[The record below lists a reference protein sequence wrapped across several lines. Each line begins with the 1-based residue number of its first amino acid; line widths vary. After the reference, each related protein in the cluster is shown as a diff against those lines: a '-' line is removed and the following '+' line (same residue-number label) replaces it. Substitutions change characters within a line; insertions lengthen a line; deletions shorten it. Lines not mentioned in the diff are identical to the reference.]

1 MNTNAL
7 SQETQAEL
15 LQTLLEVG
23 LLRPEQLQAAQTRT
37 PRGQSLIDALL
48 ADNSITPRDVAV
60 ARSLLLNLPLI
71 DLKRH
76 NVQAR
81 ALSLIPEETARR
93 YMVIPLDIIE
103 NELVVV
109 MENPTDLN
117 ALEDL
122 AIRTGMKLRP
132 ALGVRQDIEE
142 AFALY
147 YQARHEIERQ
157 IERLEPEAVP
167 TPVET
172 RLTVETLTQNPVAR
186 VVQLLLEQAARD
198 RASDIHISPTDTTLR
213 IRYRID
219 GVLHDVLEA
228 PLSIHA
234 SLVSRIKVLAEMNI
248 AERRRPQDGQFTFD
262 SNKGPIDVRVATAD
276 TVRGEMV
283 VMRLLDKSPGLLV
296 LEELGFLPNAQNTY
310 EQLYTLP
317 FGMVLVSGPTG
328 AGKTTTLYATLN
340 RINRNESNLM
350 TIEDPIEYQF
360 DRINQ
365 LQVNRQAGITF
376 ATGLRTIMRLDPN
389 VILVGEIRDRETAE
403 IAIQAAL
410 TGHLVLS
417 TIHANDAI
425 STVYRLFDLGIEPFL
440 VVSAL
445 AGVVA
450 QRLVRQVCTRCR
462 MKTMARVEEQL
473 AFELEMGYPPPVI
486 YEGQGCNFCADTGY
500 RGRVGVF
507 EVLRMSDTLRQMLI
521 RNAMAQELR
530 TQAQAE
536 GMTPM
541 HRDGMI
547 KVEQGL
553 TTPRE
558 VMRNVYTLR

>member
-1 MNTNAL
+1 MNTNAF

-15 LQTLLEVG
+15 LQTLLEAG
-23 LLRPEQLQAAQTRT
+23 ILRSEQLQAAQTRT
-37 PRGQSLIDALL
+37 PKGHSLIDALL
-48 ADNSITPRDVAV
+48 ADNSITLRDVAV

-117 ALEDL
+117 VLEDL
-122 AIRTGMKLRP
+122 TIRTGMKLRP

-157 IERLEPEAVP
+157 IQRLEPEVVP
-167 TPVET
+167 TPVDI

-186 VVQLLLEQAARD
+186 VVQLLLEQATRD
-198 RASDIHISPTDTTLR
+198 RASDIHISPTDTALR

-262 SNKGPIDVRVATAD
+262 SDKGPIDVRVATAD
-276 TVRGEMV
+276 TGRGEML

-296 LEELGFLPNAQNTY
+296 LEELGFSPTAQSTY

-376 ATGLRTIMRLDPN
+376 ATGLRAIMRLDPN

-417 TIHANDAI
+417 TIHANDAV
-425 STVYRLFDLGIEPFL
+425 STIYRLFDLGIEPFL

-462 MKTMARVEEQL
+462 MKTTASVEEQL
-473 AFELEMGYPPPVI
+473 AFELEMGYPPPTI
-486 YEGQGCNFCADTGY
+486 YEGQGCNFCAETGY

-507 EVLRMSDTLRQMLI
+507 EVLRMSDTLRQMLM
-521 RNAMAQELR
+521 RNASAQELR
-530 TQAQAE
+530 EQAQAE
-536 GMTPM
+536 GMVPM
-541 HRDGMI
+541 RRDGML